1 MKDRKNSG
9 KETDIANLVPPFLY
23 EVGLIFSVLFAQNE
37 NNFNCLV
44 LLFPNFSK
52 SPQLK

>member
-9 KETDIANLVPPFLY
+9 KETDIANLVSPFLY